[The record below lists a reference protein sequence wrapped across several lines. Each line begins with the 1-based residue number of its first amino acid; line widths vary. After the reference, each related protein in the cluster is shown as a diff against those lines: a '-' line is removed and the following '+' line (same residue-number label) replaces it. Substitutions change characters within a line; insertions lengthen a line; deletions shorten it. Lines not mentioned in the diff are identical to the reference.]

1 MKNNKLI
8 CYCLFILV
16 FILFIFYLDKFYFA
30 RNNQDDV
37 IKIDTLVDT
46 RVDTLWK
53 DTIIFKKEFVPKK
66 VFITKRDTFYDK
78 QGDVIEYLTEN
89 KQYQDTIICGKD
101 TAELQIFTSGI
112 KSNVD
117 SLSLN
122 LKKSE
127 IIRTNTIEITK
138 YVEKPKKLFD
148 RIHIQPQITSGYD
161 LLNKQWGITCGIG
174 IGIEI

>member
-1 MKNNKLI
+1 M
-8 CYCLFILV
+8 
-16 FILFIFYLDKFYFA
+16 
-30 RNNQDDV
+30 R
-37 IKIDTLVDT
+37 
-46 RVDTLWK
+46 
-53 DTIIFKKEFVPKK
+53 
-66 VFITKRDTFYDK
+66 
-78 QGDVIEYLTEN
+78 
-89 KQYQDTIICGKD
+89 KD